1 MPEWTEGCTPVNNL
15 DQKLMKLRHDDLEQL
30 KAQAVKLREEATSAE
45 DVVKELKVYLETLRQ
60 IFVEVGINTFPS
72 NYSLN
77 PLRSVLYTI

>member
-1 MPEWTEGCTPVNNL
+1 
-15 DQKLMKLRHDDLEQL
+15 MKLRHDDLEQL